1 MGTFVASGRVSSITT
16 SGRYHR
22 SLTRLL
28 QVPPSVVW
36 VYLNELAHNDMLEFG
51 HVLPKPGDEQS
62 WFEDLPSE
70 LARSHGRAGPQR
82 RRMNRHHSP
91 RLMIASQA
99 HGQGS
104 AAGG

>member
-1 MGTFVASGRVSSITT
+1 M
-16 SGRYHR
+16 
-22 SLTRLL
+22 
-28 QVPPSVVW
+28 VW
-36 VYLNELAHNDMLEFG
+36 VYLNELAHNDMPEFG
-51 HVLPKPGDEQS
+51 HVLAKPGDEQS
-62 WFEDLPSE
+62 WFEDLPSD
-70 LARSHGRAGPQR
+70 LRDHMVALDQQR

>member
-51 HVLPKPGDEQS
+51 HVLPKPGDE
-62 WFEDLPSE
+62 
-70 LARSHGRAGPQR
+70 HKAGSKTSRQNLR
-82 RRMNRHHSP
+82 DHMVALDHS
-91 RLMIASQA
+91 
-99 HGQGS
+99 
-104 AAGG
+104 AGA